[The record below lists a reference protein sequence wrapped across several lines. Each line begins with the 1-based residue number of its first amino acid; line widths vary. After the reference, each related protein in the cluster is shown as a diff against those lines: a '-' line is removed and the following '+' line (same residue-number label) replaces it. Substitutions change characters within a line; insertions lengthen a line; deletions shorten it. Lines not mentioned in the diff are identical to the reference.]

1 MASPEATKFAELAQ
15 IFLAVVQMIIS
26 LERVKKYEEKLN
38 YLAETLFKCGD
49 ACPGE
54 SLAIKHRCRYRDL
67 RNLDDGFKNWYNS
80 VPKYDVCE
88 QGIRRSKGHASQGLG
103 SAMRKLTRMNN
114 GYTPLAMVG
123 KVAQGTMD
131 FVKYTSSVRAYNHN
145 AEMKRKMEDQLLHWR
160 MLVSIPIEQEGNYAN
175 FNPAISAWT
184 QSMGNWAQGFNSGA
198 AAFGT
203 SLYNLIHSG
212 NQNQRTYGSIP
223 VNTAG
228 QQTISIGWPN
238 NVART

>member
-15 IFLAVVQMIIS
+15 IFLAVVQMLIS

-67 RNLDDGFKNWYNS
+67 RN
-80 VPKYDVCE
+80 
-88 QGIRRSKGHASQGLG
+88 
-103 SAMRKLTRMNN
+103 
-114 GYTPLAMVG
+114 
-123 KVAQGTMD
+123 QGTMG
-131 FVKYTSSVRAYNHN
+131 FVKYTSSVRAQNYN

-160 MLVSIPIEQEGNYAN
+160 MLVSIPVEQEGNYAN